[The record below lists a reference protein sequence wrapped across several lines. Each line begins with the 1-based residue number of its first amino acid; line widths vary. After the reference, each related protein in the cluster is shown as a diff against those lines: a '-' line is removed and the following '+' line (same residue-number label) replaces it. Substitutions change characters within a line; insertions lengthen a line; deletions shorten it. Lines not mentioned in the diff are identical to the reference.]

1 VKFLILFFGL
11 ITCSQP
17 RELVPDPCAADS
29 RTYKVT
35 GTTTWN
41 VTKNEAFWVSG
52 KHQVFGELSAP
63 LVAAI
68 DNDNFKF
75 DIRVSNRPDSGSVL
89 RDDRISDYVFGSPLS
104 ELLTLKLSSI
114 KEVIGSPDPTMPKAG
129 ETTRLVLDV
138 SFAIAGA
145 VVQKQVAA
153 RISSHTGHL
162 TVTTEESVAFD
173 MRKDLLLS
181 ARLDE
186 MMSLVE
192 ATLGDAVTIDSNLI
206 LVEKGCE

>member
-1 VKFLILFFGL
+1 
-11 ITCSQP
+11 
-17 RELVPDPCAADS
+17 
-29 RTYKVT
+29 
-35 GTTTWN
+35 
-41 VTKNEAFWVSG
+41 
-52 KHQVFGELSAP
+52 
-63 LVAAI
+63 
-68 DNDNFKF
+68 
-75 DIRVSNRPDSGSVL
+75 
-89 RDDRISDYVFGSPLS
+89 
-104 ELLTLKLSSI
+104 
-114 KEVIGSPDPTMPKAG
+114 M
-129 ETTRLVLDV
+129 
-138 SFAIAGA
+138 
-145 VVQKQVAA
+145 VQKQVAA